1 MGSSQGGFVYMFS
14 NYTPVQNMIFVSDEE
29 ARNYYLPPNSKVL
42 LMSKD
47 KPVFY
52 VKTTD
57 AIGQPNIDTYSFKK
71 EEPQPT
77 PTQQPAPT
85 PANVVTKEDLDAFKA
100 EILTLLAP
108 KSQEEVN
115 PNV

>member
-1 MGSSQGGFVYMFS
+1 MFS

-57 AIGQPNIDTYSFKK
+57 TIGQPNIDTYSFKK
-71 EEPQPT
+71 EEPAPQPT
-77 PTQQPAPT
+77 TT

-108 KSQEEVN
+108 KAQEEVN

>member
-1 MGSSQGGFVYMFS
+1 MFS

-71 EEPQPT
+71 EEPAPQPANA
-77 PTQQPAPT
+77 PTQA

-108 KSQEEVN
+108 KSEVTT
-115 PNV
+115 NV